1 MSVDERIKQQISENP
16 VLLYMKGSPDFP
28 QCGFSAQAVA
38 ALKACG
44 REFAYV
50 NILEDPELREALK
63 VYSNWPTFPQ
73 LYIKG
78 ELIGG
83 SDIAV
88 EMYHS
93 GELKQLVETAA

>member
-1 MSVDERIKQQISENP
+1 
-16 VLLYMKGSPDFP
+16 
-28 QCGFSAQAVA
+28 VA

-44 REFAYV
+44 KEFAYV

-63 VYSNWPTFPQ
+63 SYANWPTYPQ
-73 LYIKG
+73 LYVRG

-93 GELKQLVETAA
+93 GELKQILDDVAA